1 MPATSLKCSKIYITL
16 KMSLGRVFER
26 YFLFLFFTRKMK
38 IEAISTNCHMF
49 WRLSHQ
55 NYSFKYNT
63 KIYTQEQK
71 KPHTFYYKR
80 RHCFCCKVINSRYIK
95 LQKLITFGIQ
105 LYLRYFQSCSNFS
118 HFQKLNYGYWQQ
130 QDVN

>member
-71 KPHTFYYKR
+71 SHTLF
-80 RHCFCCKVINSRYIK
+80 
-95 LQKLITFGIQ
+95 ITKEDTVFAV
-105 LYLRYFQSCSNFS
+105 
-118 HFQKLNYGYWQQ
+118 K
-130 QDVN
+130 

>member
-1 MPATSLKCSKIYITL
+1 MWRDLTSLKSSKIYITL

-38 IEAISTNCHMF
+38 IKPITANCHIF

-55 NYSFKYNT
+55 NYSFTYNT
-63 KIYTQEQK
+63 KIYTEKSHTLFITK
-71 KPHTFYYKR
+71 KTLV
-80 RHCFCCKVINSRYIK
+80 CCKVINSSYIK
-95 LQKLITFGIQ
+95 LQKLITFGIR
-105 LYLRYFQSCSNFS
+105 LSIYVPSYHCNLIF
-118 HFQKLNYGYWQQ
+118 HLGKVNYGYWQQ